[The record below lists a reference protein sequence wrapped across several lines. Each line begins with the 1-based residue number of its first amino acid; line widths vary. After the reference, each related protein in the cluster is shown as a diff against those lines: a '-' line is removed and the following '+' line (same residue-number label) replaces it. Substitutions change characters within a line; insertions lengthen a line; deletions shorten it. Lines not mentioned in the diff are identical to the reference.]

1 MKEEGS
7 CKEERNVKM
16 YIFIN
21 VEDDLHNRGPG
32 NLYRE
37 WGREVTFQVTY

>member
-1 MKEEGS
+1 MKEEGG

-21 VEDDLHNRGPG
+21 AEDDLHNRCPG
-32 NLYRE
+32 NLYHER
-37 WGREVTFQVTY
+37 GREVTFQVTS